1 MHRRRA
7 FTLIEL
13 LVVIAIIA
21 LLIGILL
28 PALGKAR
35 GAARNV
41 LCLSNMRQI
50 GLGLAGY
57 TMDNDDLFPHG
68 YYAAYRNEDG
78 EQVGTDWSV
87 STMRYISSSGARD
100 YSASFETGDASS
112 MATEVFLCPD
122 AHDPRRYRDGRSEG
136 QQFRFQTYAC
146 HPILMPS
153 RADQIRR
160 RYAGGKTQFIIQGGY
175 EIQVD
180 PEHHAPAANF
190 SWMLPMRTSRVRNPS
205 DIVSVADAYQNRFD
219 EGGGFLT
226 AHAHLYHLNA
236 PGTIYGGPNQAASL
250 LDETQ
255 DLTAS
260 VTTVKYSK
268 DEFALAQG
276 SETNRALG
284 DIRWR
289 HTGDSGANAVHIDG
303 HAGSYRWNG
312 ENQTTMLTRNV
323 VILDY

>member
-1 MHRRRA
+1 
-7 FTLIEL
+7 
-13 LVVIAIIA
+13 
-21 LLIGILL
+21 
-28 PALGKAR
+28 
-35 GAARNV
+35 
-41 LCLSNMRQI
+41 
-50 GLGLAGY
+50 
-57 TMDNDDLFPHG
+57 
-68 YYAAYRNEDG
+68 
-78 EQVGTDWSV
+78 
-87 STMRYISSSGARD
+87 
-100 YSASFETGDASS
+100 
-112 MATEVFLCPD
+112 
-122 AHDPRRYRDGRSEG
+122 
-136 QQFRFQTYAC
+136 
-146 HPILMPS
+146 
-153 RADQIRR
+153 
-160 RYAGGKTQFIIQGGY
+160 
-175 EIQVD
+175 
-180 PEHHAPAANF
+180 
-190 SWMLPMRTSRVRNPS
+190 
-205 DIVSVADAYQNRFD
+205 